1 MNNREIINEAV
12 LAYIKRL
19 PCPKDLPLSIKLEI
33 EYAEGREAHVI
44 EIGGEAPR
52 PSGVVPVVIPCDRC
66 KNKDVYSFCSYPA
79 PGACIGC
86 ACHECSVCAENVR
99 ADKLRLVEGA
109 LGEFPQPLR
118 EFISGISDK
127 LPDSEAPSSERQSR
141 PPCELTS
148 DEVRA
153 SRQSECNTDSL
164 PRRGEGIN
172 EDEETR
178 RRVYFKIRIR
188 YAWVAR
194 MLLSRGEEI
203 DLDACSEKRLRELI
217 GPCSCEE
224 ELRSV
229 IASVREKLKGTGL
242 ELREIRL

>member
-33 EYAEGREAHVI
+33 EYAEGREVHVI
-44 EIGGEAPR
+44 VIDEDGGAMFEKTTA
-52 PSGVVPVVIPCDRC
+52 PVVSACDRC
-66 KNKDVYSFCSYPA
+66 NNKDVYSFCRYPA

-86 ACHECSVCAENVR
+86 ACRECGVCEANVR

-118 EFISGISDK
+118 EFISGVSDK

-141 PPCELTS
+141 PPSPE
-148 DEVRA
+148 
-153 SRQSECNTDSL
+153 
-164 PRRGEGIN
+164 GEGIN

-178 RRVYFKIRIR
+178 RRVYFKMRIR

-203 DLDACSEKRLRELI
+203 DLDACSEKRLRELV
-217 GPCSCEE
+217 GPCSCDE
-224 ELRSV
+224 ELRS
-229 IASVREKLKGTGL
+229 IIKDAREKLSVTGL
-242 ELREIRL
+242 ELRAIRF